1 MNPIVKNILAAIAGW
16 IGGSFINGALVQ
28 VGYLVY
34 PLEGVDVTDFAAL
47 GEALS
52 SAGPEHFIFPYLAHA
67 LGALVGGLIA
77 YLIADGKHK
86 KTMALVVGAIFLIG
100 GIVVNVIIPAPTW
113 FKALDI
119 VTAYVPMAWL
129 GGKIASAF
137 GSKNNQV

>member
-1 MNPIVKNILAAIAGW
+1 MNPILKNILAVIAGW
-16 IGGSFINGALVQ
+16 IGGSMVNGGLVE

-52 SAGPEHFIFPYLAHA
+52 TASAEHFIFPYIAHA

-77 YLIADGKHK
+77 YFIANEKHK
-86 KTMALVVGAIFLIG
+86 MTMALVVGGVFLLG
-100 GIVVNVIIPAPTW
+100 GIAVNVLIPAPTW

-119 VTAYVPMAWL
+119 LTAYIPMAWL
-129 GGKIASAF
+129 GGKIAS
-137 GSKNNQV
+137 GLSRKNKV